1 MDNNNQDTDDIDILS
16 NQLSNTNIDTDNN
29 IFKIININDELNIDI
44 DKLKTLVQN
53 YFYPDMREFIQE
65 SSTGNLVLPPTFSE
79 WMVKKSVNG
88 NLISSGN
95 SAMDVVVSGNK
106 AIDVGTL
113 CLSGSQT
120 NEKSIMQNFTEDGA
134 NNLDRLFENEDYE
147 NIVESYRDLYKT
159 KINSFCEAN
168 ENITNL
174 YYLIFISTNQH
185 IYLTG
190 YKLNKE
196 NIDNIEFDCLIRRSV
211 KIKNV
216 IEPNY
221 GNAKIYKSKKR
232 IELRFTKE
240 TIQHPFTIK
249 LFSIND

>member
-16 NQLSNTNIDTDNN
+16 NQLSNANMNTDDE

-44 DKLKTLVQN
+44 DKLKTYVQN
-53 YFYPDMREFIQE
+53 FFYPDMREFIQE
-65 SSTGNLVLPPTFSE
+65 SSTRNLVLQPTFSE

-88 NLISSGN
+88 VLISSGN
-95 SAMDVVVSGNK
+95 SAMDVVVSGDK
-106 AIDVGTL
+106 SIDVGTL

-120 NEKSIMQNFTEDGA
+120 NEKSIMQKFTEDVA

-147 NIVESYRDLYKT
+147 NIVESFRDSYKI
-159 KINSFCEAN
+159 KINNFCEEN
-168 ENITNL
+168 ENIKKL
-174 YYLIFISTNQH
+174 YYLIFISTNQN

-190 YKLNKE
+190 FKLNKE
-196 NIDNIEFDCLIRRSV
+196 NIDNIKFDCSIKKSV

-240 TIQHPFTIK
+240 TIQHPLTIK